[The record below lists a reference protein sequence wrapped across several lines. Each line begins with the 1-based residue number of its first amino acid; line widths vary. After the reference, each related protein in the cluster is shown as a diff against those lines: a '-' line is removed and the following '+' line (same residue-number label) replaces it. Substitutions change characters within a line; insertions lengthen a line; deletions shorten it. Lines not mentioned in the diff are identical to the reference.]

1 MTGRRRDL
9 TTMEWIRDA
18 AQRIGRGSGR
28 LCTLI
33 ARRFL
38 GRGARKASA
47 WRESVA
53 EWLGEVTGAA
63 WLLRLALLV
72 GAGLIARKILLAVGR
87 SLGHAHGPEW
97 LMWVVTGVWI
107 IAAYRVGHPDWQP
120 KPEPEKAKDADDA
133 AEASAAQE
141 QPDDP
146 GEDPGGTEDSDGTER
161 ETAPPAPAAPP
172 LPSLPDLRIALARVG
187 TPHAH
192 LAVLAADIG
201 TTPERVREA
210 LEKWAIPIEAVRMQG
225 RGTSTGVKG
234 GPAVHPSL
242 ALRSEDAAVVAAG
255 QPANNNDNNA
265 DEPYVERPVEGM
277 LIIRHP
283 AETASRRH
291 TV

>member
-1 MTGRRRDL
+1 MSRRTLTTAVWCRVAVRRINRGTGRL
-9 TTMEWIRDA
+9 FWHLA
-18 AQRIGRGSGR
+18 GRI
-28 LCTLI
+28 T
-33 ARRFL
+33 
-38 GRGARKASA
+38 RKGKAKGTS
-47 WRESVA
+47 WWEGITG
-53 EWLGEVTGAA
+53 WLGEASGLA
-63 WLLRLALLV
+63 WLLRLGLLIGVAALARNILTAV
-72 GAGLIARKILLAVGR
+72 AIAVLHRADAARWV
-87 SLGHAHGPEW
+87 
-97 LMWVVTGVWI
+97 MWPASIVWI
-107 IAAYRVGHPDWQP
+107 IAAYRAGRIGWKP
-120 KPEPEKAKDADDA
+120 KPEKSAKGDGP
-133 AEASAAQE
+133 AEETVAQE
-141 QPDDP
+141 QPDDEP
-146 GEDPGGTEDSDGTER
+146 SEDPDIAEDNGGAER

-242 ALRSEDAAVVAAG
+242 ALRPEDAAVVAAG